1 MLPLAGVISAVLAL
15 HSRLLGSFLQFYST
29 PACWDHFCSSSPAL
43 PFAGVVSA
51 VLQCSR
57 LLDSFLQYVRRA
69 NPVGSSSDPTQLFVT
84 DFGLAELFQLTWP
97 PCNTSLPVAAIG
109 WHVKTTIGWHV
120 KTTIGWHV
128 AAIIGCSSQLFFA
141 ALFTPGLGTTRRHP

>member
-1 MLPLAGVISAVLAL
+1 MLCYVQPNNWGRFCSSTVLPLPGVISAVLAL
-15 HSRLLGSFLQFYST
+15 RSRLLGSFLQFYSA
-29 PACWDHFCSSSPAL
+29 PACWSHFCSLALRSRLLGSLLQFYSAPACWGHFCSSSPAL

-97 PCNTSLPVAAIG
+97 PCNTSLPVAVV
-109 WHVKTTIGWHV
+109 WE
-120 KTTIGWHV
+120 
-128 AAIIGCSSQLFFA
+128 
-141 ALFTPGLGTTRRHP
+141 